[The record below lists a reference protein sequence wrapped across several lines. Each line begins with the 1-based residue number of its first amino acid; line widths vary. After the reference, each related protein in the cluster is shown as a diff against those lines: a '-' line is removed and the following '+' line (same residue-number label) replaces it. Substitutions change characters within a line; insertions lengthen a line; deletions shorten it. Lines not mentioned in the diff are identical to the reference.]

1 MKKYA
6 LRLKDEFRHLHGGRW
21 RTRHIREERTMWT
34 EGAAVVGIPVRWRTE
49 DRKQLRKKYKPG
61 QKLMIART
69 EIEPASPGQKR
80 KKVINTKEYKVI
92 DTYEHNVLCKNEK
105 GTRECFKYFELE
117 QIAVQQER
125 P

>member
-1 MKKYA
+1 
-6 LRLKDEFRHLHGGRW
+6 
-21 RTRHIREERTMWT
+21 MWM
-34 EGAAVVGIPVRWRTE
+34 EGAVVGIPVRWRTE

-69 EIEPASPGQKR
+69 QIEPASPGQKR
-80 KKVINTKEYKVI
+80 KKVTNTQEYEVI

-117 QIAVQQER
+117 QIAVQEER
-125 P
+125 PVGQRMWWNKR